1 MAERIQ
7 LNGTMVYP
15 ECVIGYKGSYL
26 NTPVVMTYYDRSMS
40 AVKAFG
46 ANMSVCSDDFVWV
59 TGRDEQRRPIGQMR
73 LSVRGCRYDSFNQ
86 PIVAGKE
93 KFFHGLS
100 VEKTIGEGFLLI
112 DRNRRGQMVY
122 NWLMDKFDL
131 PLLAEWGNT
140 LADWLESE
148 GYLKNST
155 FCLVARDCDMPMIPL
170 QGELVPADQVDVYEV
185 CLDQASLNDLVSR
198 LLQKKW
204 ICIAD
209 EPMARLT
216 HTDVDSYFESYGHS
230 IVKNLREQVYPLVP
244 VLDGE
249 ARDFTANSMRL
260 YPQQIAQLNGDVALL
275 EHGNYAI
282 VNHGMG
288 TGKTIVGAAACESF
302 FVKKW
307 LRSHPKCTLED
318 AYRKEGVINYRVVIM
333 CPGHLVQK
341 WHDEIAR
348 EIPFAKAVIVRDF
361 SQLLELRERGRK
373 PHGKEFYVMSK
384 DFSKLS
390 YQSKPS
396 PKKRRLGSAMMK
408 RCKDCGNEFSTP
420 GSACPACGSR
430 RYELHRTTHVAEGMV
445 CPHCRQILL
454 RYKFQ
459 DISYGGEGADA
470 LDFSDFTAAN
480 DGNSRCFY
488 CDEPLWQP
496 HVANIGTD
504 PKAEKWYRA
513 THYANKAHKGTKT
526 VWVHRDYDRLYFER
540 IKEKPLNALDPE
552 THRGVR
558 KYAPAEFIKRYLKGF
573 FDIAIFDE
581 AQDLKGGTTGQGHAM
596 HCLIKASR
604 KQLVMTGTIAGGYAN
619 HLFYTLFRL
628 DPRRM
633 VEKGFTFDSELA
645 FSERYGNIEKRFEY
659 SDMGSGDYNAC
670 CKGKQKSSPKVKP
683 GISPMIFMDFL
694 LDKTTFLDLSDMSR
708 YLPPLREIVVSVP
721 PETDTERD
729 MLHHCREVVDKLKH
743 ASKEKENGFGL
754 LSEMLQF
761 SLSYPDKPYG
771 AGAIKSPRTGA
782 VICTP
787 GSFTALSGMEWESL
801 SAKEKRLVGIV
812 SDELR
817 EGRGCVVY
825 AEYTGKPE
833 TCVSYRLKEIL
844 ERYCN
849 LKGKVAVLES
859 SSPAASKREEWMH
872 RQAERGVKVF
882 ITNPRCV
889 ATGLDFCWIK
899 DGVGYNYPTLIF
911 YQLGY
916 SLFVTWQASRRAF
929 RLNQRKECKT
939 IYMAWSGTAQEAAIS
954 LIAEKQAATA
964 AIQGH
969 FSAEGLAAMAQGVDA
984 RLKLAAALS
993 DMDAINGNGLQD
1005 MFDVLGAENGDD
1017 DAMYQYKPM
1026 LLYKELMGEEAIV
1039 AETFEQA
1046 KKIGQMDL
1054 FAMIGQV
1061 NGAQMFVSKG
1071 DRIPEKEAPEIPVLE
1086 VIQSS
1091 VAVPVV
1097 LTMYRAN
1104 GKSAKKKTVSGQLA
1118 LF

>member
-7 LNGTMVYP
+7 LNGSVVYP
-15 ECVIGYKGSYL
+15 ECVIGYKGNLL
-26 NTPVVMTYYDRSMS
+26 NTPVVMTYYDRSVS

-46 ANMSVCSDDFVWV
+46 ANMSVCADDIVWV
-59 TGRDEQRRPIGQMR
+59 TTRDEHGRAMGQMR
-73 LSVRGCRYDSFNQ
+73 LSVRGRGYDSFNQ

-93 KFFHGLS
+93 KFYHGLS
-100 VEKTIGEGFLLI
+100 MEKTVGEEFLLI
-112 DRNRRGQMVY
+112 DRNRRGQMIY
-122 NWLMDKFDL
+122 NWLMNTFDL
-131 PLLAEWGNT
+131 PLLEEWGDT
-140 LADWLESE
+140 LADWLESD
-148 GYLKNST
+148 GNLKNST
-155 FCLVARDCDMPMIPL
+155 FCLVAKDCEVPMIPL
-170 QGELVPADQVDVYEV
+170 QGEMVPADQVDVYEV
-185 CLDQASLNDLVSR
+185 CLEQQDLNNLVSR
-198 LLQKKW
+198 LLQKKRLQ
-204 ICIAD
+204 IAA
-209 EPMARLT
+209 EPMAQLM

-230 IVKNLREQVYPLVP
+230 IVKNLQEQVHPLVP
-244 VLDGE
+244 TLDGE
-249 ARDFTANSMRL
+249 AHDFTTNSMRL

-302 FVKKW
+302 FVRKW

-318 AYRKEGVINYRVVIM
+318 AYREDGIINYRVVIM

-348 EIPFAKAVIVRDF
+348 EIPFAKAVIVRNF

-396 PKKRRLGSAMMK
+396 PKKRRLGVAMMK
-408 RCKDCGNEFSTP
+408 RCKDCGQEFSTP
-420 GSACPACGSR
+420 GPVCPACGSK

-459 DISYGGEGADA
+459 SISCGGEGADA

-480 DGNSRCFY
+480 DSNSRCFY

-496 HVANIGTD
+496 HVANIGAD

-526 VWVHRDYDRLYFER
+526 VWVHKDYARWYFER
-540 IKEKPLNALDPE
+540 IKEEPLNTLDPE

-558 KYAPAEFIKRYLKGF
+558 KYAPAEFIKRYLRGF

-596 HCLIKASR
+596 HCLIKASK

-628 DPRRM
+628 DPKRM
-633 VEKGFTFDSELA
+633 VDKGFTFDSELA
-645 FSERYGNIEKRFEY
+645 FSERYGNVEKTFEY
-659 SDMGSGDYNAC
+659 EDTRSGDYNAC
-670 CKGKQKSSPKVKP
+670 CKGKQKNSPKVKP

-694 LDKTTFLDLSDMSR
+694 LDKTTFLDLSDMSK
-708 YLPPLREIVVSVP
+708 YLPKLREIVESVP
-721 PETDTERD
+721 PETDIERD
-729 MLHHCREVVDKLKH
+729 MLHHCRRVVDELKY

-771 AGAIKSPRTGA
+771 TGVIKSPRSGA
-782 VICTP
+782 VLCEP
-787 GSFTALSGMEWESL
+787 RSFMALSGLEQENL
-801 SAKEKRLVGIV
+801 SAKEKRLVELV
-812 SDELR
+812 NDELK

-872 RQAERGVKVF
+872 KQAEKGVKVF

-889 ATGLDFCWIK
+889 ATGLDFCWKK
-899 DGVGYNYPTLIF
+899 DGVEYNYPTLIF

-929 RLNQRKECKT
+929 RLNQRKECKI
-939 IYMAWSGTAQEAAIS
+939 IYMAWSGTAQEAVIS

-993 DMDAINGNGLQD
+993 DMDSITGNGLQG

-1026 LLYKELMGEEAIV
+1026 LLYRELMGEEAAP
-1039 AETFEQA
+1039 AETFEQT
-1046 KKIGQMDL
+1046 KKIDQMDL
-1054 FAMIGQV
+1054 FAMITQISSV
-1061 NGAQMFVSKG
+1061 QTSVPASASEEV
-1071 DRIPEKEAPEIPVLE
+1071 DTPTAPVLE
-1086 VIQSS
+1086 VIQST
-1091 VAVPVV
+1091 VPVQAVV
-1097 LTMYRAN
+1097 LTSYKAS
-1104 GKSAKKKTVSGQLA
+1104 GKAAKKTISGQLA